1 MHTSSAGFS
10 YRLRLAL
17 QALLIVVLS
26 GPAFGYTSQWQ
37 WQVSG
42 DTQFFDN
49 KPAAMGRMYTL
60 YPHLSDQVVEKLESF
75 NSETVSYQY
84 RKPPQGPNFAAWVY
98 GVNDPTGVPYDS
110 EGAALEAR
118 RAKLAQSVPQC
129 PSPVVT
135 FSGAWVTTNFVVNS
149 NYPNGARRN
158 IQISNIYSYSSGP
171 SGSQCTPSST
181 TWTEPMTR
189 VRSWSCPSGYS
200 FVWEPVPCR
209 STLAAASITGHPL
222 PCPEC
227 DGAGVSDSVGNPI
240 EVGTANKRQS
250 ETDYRGAGLAF
261 TRTYNSQTLESLQ
274 GLGVGW
280 SHNYGAKIIMP
291 DGTTP
296 AGLLRGD
303 GHHDILRYV
312 ASNHYYS
319 EVGTGLQL
327 QKVGVE
333 WIAYL
338 DTGAREVYDS
348 SGKLIRLIDPSGS
361 ITTINY
367 GNDGI
372 ASVVGP
378 FGHSLQFVG
387 VGGRIDQIVDPAGQP
402 IQFTYVGD
410 NLTQVSYP
418 GGGSRVYHYE
428 NSSFPKYLTG
438 ITDEVSARF
447 ATFGYDSSGRATL
460 TEHGGGVQR
469 YTLNYLTSTTVVTEP
484 SGASTTYSFTPG
496 NRFRKIVGR
505 LTAGLNS
512 TATVPTYETDFQR
525 RATQRADAR
534 GLITQFTYDLNHR
547 TSKTEAFGTASART
561 TSYLY
566 RSANED
572 LPTQIDEPGRRTTI
586 TYDANANVL
595 TRTVLDTAN
604 SVSRTWT
611 YTYNSFGRILTA
623 DGPRTDVSDITT
635 YAYYT
640 CTTGAQCGQL
650 YTITNALGHTTT
662 YNSYNAHAQ
671 PTQITDANGLVTSLA
686 YDPRQRL
693 VDRCV
698 GSTLPACAGGEL
710 THLDYWPTGLLK
722 KVTNPDASYMEYT
735 YDAAHR
741 LTQINDGALNK
752 IVYTLD
758 NAGNRT
764 AENTYDPGNALRRT
778 HTRIF
783 NTLNQLWKDVNAAGN
798 ANVTTTFG
806 YDNDGNQISVSAPLS
821 RNSTSLYDELNRLKQ
836 ITDPAS
842 GITQFGY
849 DANDN
854 LTSVTD
860 PRSLVTSYSYNGFG
874 DLKTQTSPDTGLT
887 TNTYDSSGNLDT
899 STDSR
904 GAVTD
909 YDYDVANRVTSASFT
924 LSGVTDQ
931 TITYGY
937 DVGTNQKGRLTSATD
952 ANHTLAWTYDARGRI
967 TGKGQTVGGTTLA
980 MGYGYNSAGQLGN
993 MQLPSGANVVFGYN
1007 ANGQVTSLTL
1017 NGATLLSSITYDPF
1031 GPITSWTWGNGTSA
1045 NRAFDTD
1052 GKIRQVD
1059 NANGASLETFAYDD
1073 AFRITGIAEAADPML
1088 SWTYGYDSLDRLNS
1102 ATKTGTTQGWTYDA
1116 NGNRLTQTGSAP
1128 STYTNSMT
1136 SNRVSS
1142 ISGSLPRTY
1151 TYDTAGNTLS
1161 YAGATFTYNNRGRMA
1176 TATNGGVTATY
1187 TYNALGQRIRR
1198 TASGITTLYVY
1209 DEAGHLSGEYTSGGA
1224 LIQET
1229 VWLGDIP
1236 VATLRPNGLGGV
1248 TTYYVHADHLNTP
1261 RLVTD
1266 TSNNIR
1272 WKWESD
1278 PFGSTIPN
1286 ENPSVLGLFA
1296 YNLRFPGQQYDA
1308 VVGLHYNYFRD
1319 YDPAVGRYV
1328 ESDPIGLMGGLNTYL
1343 YASATPSSL
1352 SDPSGMNPA
1361 TGAVWGGNAGTAIG
1375 GALGGPP
1382 GALAGRLIG
1391 SGIGAGLGFLILAC
1405 TDNYE
1410 EKCNERFAKEE
1421 ARCNRFRGRGPKED
1435 PDRWYRA
1442 CVTRAADRRN
1452 LCYSNKGPSDD
1463 EPGEYGD
1470 RDIP

>member
-1 MHTSSAGFS
+1 
-10 YRLRLAL
+10 
-17 QALLIVVLS
+17 
-26 GPAFGYTSQWQ
+26 
-37 WQVSG
+37 
-42 DTQFFDN
+42 
-49 KPAAMGRMYTL
+49 
-60 YPHLSDQVVEKLESF
+60 
-75 NSETVSYQY
+75 
-84 RKPPQGPNFAAWVY
+84 
-98 GVNDPTGVPYDS
+98 
-110 EGAALEAR
+110 
-118 RAKLAQSVPQC
+118 
-129 PSPVVT
+129 
-135 FSGAWVTTNFVVNS
+135 
-149 NYPNGARRN
+149 
-158 IQISNIYSYSSGP
+158 
-171 SGSQCTPSST
+171 
-181 TWTEPMTR
+181 MTR
-189 VRSWSCPSGYS
+189 NRGWTCPPGYS
-200 FVWEPVPCR
+200 FVWNPVPCQFNF
-209 STLAAASITGHPL
+209 SAEITGHPL
-222 PCPEC
+222 PCVEC
-227 DGAGVSDSVGNPI
+227 GRDGGDVGNPI

-250 ETDYRGAGLAF
+250 ETDYRGAGLTF

-312 ASNHYYS
+312 APYHYYS
-319 EVGTGLQL
+319 DVGTGLQL
-327 QKVGVE
+327 KSVGSE

-338 DTGAREVYDS
+338 DSGAREVYDS

-361 ITTINY
+361 ITTINRA
-367 GNDGI
+367 GDFV

-378 FGHSLQFVG
+378 FGHSLQFVY
-387 VGGRIDQIVDPAGQP
+387 VGGRISQVVDPAGQL

-418 GGGSRVYHYE
+418 GGGARVYHYE
-428 NSSFPKYLTG
+428 NPSLPNNLTG
-438 ITDEVSARF
+438 ITDEGSARF

-460 TEHGGGVQR
+460 TEHAGGFER
-469 YTLNYLTSTTVVTEP
+469 YTLDFLSSTTVVTEP
-484 SGASTTYSFTPG
+484 SGATTTYSFTPG
-496 NRFRKIVGR
+496 NRYRKIVGR
-505 LTAGLNS
+505 TTAGLTS
-512 TATVPTYETDFQR
+512 TSTIPAYETDFQR
-525 RATQRADAR
+525 RATQRIDAR
-534 GLITQFTYDLNHR
+534 GLTTQFAYDQSHL
-547 TSKTEAFGTASART
+547 TSKTEAYGTAAART

-566 RSANED
+566 RSTNED

-586 TYDANANVL
+586 NYDANANVL
-595 TRTVLDTAN
+595 TRTVLDTATG
-604 SVSRTWT
+604 VSRTWAF
-611 YTYNSFGRILTA
+611 TYNGFGRMLTA

-635 YAYYT
+635 FAYYA

-671 PTQITDANGLVTSLA
+671 PTQMTDANGLVTSLA
-686 YDPRQRL
+686 YDLRQRL

-698 GSTLPACAGGEL
+698 GSTLPGCVGGEL
-710 THLDYWPTGLLK
+710 THLEYWPTGLLK
-722 KVTNPDASYMEYT
+722 KVTNPDASFIEYT

-764 AENTYDPGNALRRT
+764 VENTYDPSSALRRT
-778 HTRIF
+778 HTRVF

-806 YDNDGNQISVSAPLS
+806 YDNDGNQTSVSAPLS
-821 RNSTSLYDELNRLKQ
+821 RNSGMLYDEFNRLKQ

-842 GITQFGY
+842 GVTQFGY

-860 PRSLVTSYSYNGFG
+860 PRSLVTSYTYNGFG
-874 DLKTQTSPDTGLT
+874 ELKTQNSPDTGLT
-887 TNTYDSSGNLDT
+887 TNTYDSGGNLDT

-909 YDYDVANRVTSASFT
+909 YDYDIANRVTSASFT
-924 LSGVTDQ
+924 LGGVTDQ

-937 DVGTNQKGRLTSATD
+937 DADTNQKGRLTSASD
-952 ANHTLAWTYDARGRI
+952 ANHTLAWTYDTHGRI

-980 MGYGYNSAGQLGN
+980 MGYGYNAAGQLGN
-993 MQLPSGANVVFGYN
+993 TQLPSGANVVFGYN

-1017 NGATLLSSITYDPF
+1017 NGATLLSAITYDPF

-1052 GKIRQVD
+1052 GKITQVD
-1059 NANGASLETFAYDD
+1059 NANGASLKTFAYDD
-1073 AFRITGIAEAADPML
+1073 AFRITGIAEAADPTL
-1088 SWTYGYDSLDRLNS
+1088 SWTYGYDVLDRLNS

-1116 NGNRLTQTGSAP
+1116 NGNRLTQTGTAP
-1128 STYTNSMT
+1128 STYNNSTT

-1151 TYDTAGNTLS
+1151 AYDAAGNSLS

-1187 TYNALGQRIRR
+1187 TYNAIGQRIRR
-1198 TASGITTLYVY
+1198 TAAGVTTLYVY
-1209 DEAGHLSGEYTSGGA
+1209 DEAGHLAGEYTSTGA

-1236 VATLRPNGLGGV
+1236 VATLRPNGVGGV

-1266 TSNNIR
+1266 ASNNIR
-1272 WKWESD
+1272 WRWDSD
-1278 PFGSTIPN
+1278 PFGGTIPN
-1286 ENPSVLGLFA
+1286 ENPS
-1296 YNLRFPGQQYDA
+1296 
-1308 VVGLHYNYFRD
+1308 
-1319 YDPAVGRYV
+1319 
-1328 ESDPIGLMGGLNTYL
+1328 
-1343 YASATPSSL
+1343 
-1352 SDPSGMNPA
+1352 
-1361 TGAVWGGNAGTAIG
+1361 
-1375 GALGGPP
+1375 
-1382 GALAGRLIG
+1382 
-1391 SGIGAGLGFLILAC
+1391 GFGC
-1405 TDNYE
+1405 SYT
-1410 EKCNERFAKEE
+1410 
-1421 ARCNRFRGRGPKED
+1421 
-1435 PDRWYRA
+1435 
-1442 CVTRAADRRN
+1442 T
-1452 LCYSNKGPSDD
+1452 
-1463 EPGEYGD
+1463 
-1470 RDIP
+1470 